1 MFIRWDCRYLLISR
15 RSQSTLIGWSG
26 LLIESWCNN
35 GYIRDVEHIE
45 QDKLDADKKMVV
57 DGHTTVVHAVVVV
70 FFLAE
75 FFLGQ

>member
-1 MFIRWDCRYLLISR
+1 M
-15 RSQSTLIGWSG
+15 
-26 LLIESWCNN
+26 
-35 GYIRDVEHIE
+35 EHIE

-70 FFLAE
+70 FFLDE